1 MLRLIKL
8 VDNNFFLNQMKEGKK
23 RNPYI
28 MDFYCS
34 SRVRQDIMELIRNKN
49 HPERY
54 FGDLEL
60 VDKELFFISSN
71 RRDT

>member
-8 VDNNFFLNQMKEGKK
+8 VDNNFFFESDEGRKK